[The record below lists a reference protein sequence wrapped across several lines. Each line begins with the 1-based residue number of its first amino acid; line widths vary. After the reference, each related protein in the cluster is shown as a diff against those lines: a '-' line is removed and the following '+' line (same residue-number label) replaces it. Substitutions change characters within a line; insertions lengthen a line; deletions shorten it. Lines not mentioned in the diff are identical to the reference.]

1 MTILEVRD
9 LSVTYRTQAGEVP
22 AARNVNLS
30 IDRGEV
36 LGLAGESGCG
46 KSTVAHALL
55 RLLPEGTKT
64 SGQVLLD
71 GEDVLTMSWGALRAV
86 RWDRA
91 SIVFQGAMHALNP
104 VRRVGDQIAEAI
116 QLHDSLLPKKTDQ
129 RVQELVEQVGLPPR
143 SARDFP
149 HELSGGQRQRIMVAM
164 ALACKPDLVIADEP
178 TTALDVMI
186 QAQVLNLIQKLQTDL
201 GLSMLFI
208 THDLSVMV
216 DVCDRIAV
224 MYAGEI
230 IEEGPAR
237 AVFDS
242 PVHPYSKAL
251 SGAFPRVGEERF
263 RRAPLGLGGDPPDPA
278 RLPSGCSFH
287 PRCPEAFTECSK
299 VDPSLYNVGPGRR
312 AACLLVRSKDAVS

>member
-22 AARNVNLS
+22 AVRKVNLS

-116 QLHDSLLPKKTDQ
+116 QLHDRLSIKKTDQ

-186 QAQVLNLIQKLQTDL
+186 QAQVLNLIQNLQAEL

-287 PRCPEAFTECSK
+287 PRCPEAFADCSK
-299 VDPSLYNVGPGRR
+299 VDPSLDNAGPGRR
-312 AACLLVRSKDAVS
+312 AACLLVRSKGAVS

>member
-9 LSVTYRTQAGEVP
+9 LSVTYRTQAGDVP

-55 RLLPEGTKT
+55 RLLPEGTRT
-64 SGQVLLD
+64 SGQVLLG
-71 GEDVLTMSWGALRAV
+71 GEDVLTMNWGALRAV

-116 QLHDSLLPKKTDQ
+116 QLHDRLSPKKTDQ

-186 QAQVLNLIQKLQTDL
+186 QAQVLNLIQNLQAHL

-278 RLPSGCSFH
+278 HLPSGCSFH
-287 PRCPEAFTECSK
+287 PRCPDAFAECSK
-299 VDPSLYNVGPGRR
+299 VDPSLYNAGPGRR